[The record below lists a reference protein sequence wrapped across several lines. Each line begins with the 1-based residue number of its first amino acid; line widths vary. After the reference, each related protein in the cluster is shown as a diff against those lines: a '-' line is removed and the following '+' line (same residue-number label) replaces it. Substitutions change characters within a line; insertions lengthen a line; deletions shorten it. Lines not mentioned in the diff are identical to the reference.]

1 MTNKKP
7 SQAEL
12 AAALGLTPG
21 RITGLKKQGMP
32 IYSVEAAR
40 AWRAQNIAPVPTA
53 KSTPTAL
60 PGKADAPTVRP
71 PGYDESRARR
81 ERAEAAMAEMR
92 EAEMRGELIRVD
104 AVRSALAGV
113 LSATR
118 DAFLGL
124 PDRMA
129 VVAGQAVARP
139 CGGGAA
145 QRRHDRRLAHRHRGV
160 LPREP
165 ADPRRSRWAGCVGTA
180 RAVRYVGGYAV
191 LRRRPARPP
200 RVD

>member
-81 ERAEAAMAEMR
+81 EAAEAAMAEMR

-129 VVAGQAVARP
+129 TVLAVESDPAAVHQALSGETHRILSTLVAGAARL
-139 CGGGAA
+139 GKADQEEAA
-145 QRRHDRRLAHRHRGV
+145 
-160 LPREP
+160 P
-165 ADPRRSRWAGCVGTA
+165 
-180 RAVRYVGGYAV
+180 
-191 LRRRPARPP
+191 
-200 RVD
+200 